1 MKGSGKGKKGFLT
14 IILSLGRI
22 LTIWGKMGA
31 GKSNYAVILI
41 EKLIGRFYYV
51 FTNILFFDEDEIE
64 EAKREE
70 LLDPNIDYLR
80 LPDRVV
86 PIRKKKSVTI
96 LDEASLFGA
105 GAMAKEKKVQWLKQ
119 LATSVLR
126 KLGSS
131 LVIIAQ
137 DKNSVVPMLREELPS
152 TEIRIVENKRTGER
166 TENIFEIPDDYG
178 ITQEPR
184 LVDVRRHV
192 PQAVYPFDSHAPA
205 KFEFDLDFEKFL
217 NMAGEYTSLKLRKE
231 LPRIVEELVADYNQE
246 KIKEKKVTKKDIVQ
260 LILTNDSSI
269 EFSDVKKTFNTLGME
284 IDKHYFG
291 SLKSEL
297 GISR

>member
-86 PIRKKKSVTI
+86 PITKISQLLLGLNKVSRKKKSVTI

-217 NMAGEYTSLKLRKE
+217 NMLSL
-231 LPRIVEELVADYNQE
+231 YSG
-246 KIKEKKVTKKDIVQ
+246 T
-260 LILTNDSSI
+260 IL
-269 EFSDVKKTFNTLGME
+269 
-284 IDKHYFG
+284 
-291 SLKSEL
+291 SERDP
-297 GISR
+297 SR